1 MLTIQI
7 TEEIQGAETKTFNVS
22 KPYYKILCGLENY
35 GGFKRF
41 TIQVYE
47 DNVKGQ
53 KYTNRNI
60 TTEYLCKV
68 LANSGIFKKH

>member
-7 TEEIQGAETKTFNVS
+7 TENIQNAKTMSFNVS
-22 KPYYKILCGLENY
+22 KPYYNTIRGLENY

-41 TIQVYE
+41 NLQVYE

-53 KYTNRNI
+53 KYTNKNI
-60 TTEYLCKV
+60 VIEYLTKI
-68 LANSGIFKKH
+68 LFNSGIFKKH